1 MLTSL
6 SKWLTAMAGAK
17 WAVASLLKERNEFV
31 DDWGLIPLQV
41 GWFDGMDESN
51 GAENTRL
58 DMIP

>member
-1 MLTSL
+1 
-6 SKWLTAMAGAK
+6 MAGAK